1 MYASNVCLKP
11 QVSAW
16 FHAIETQISPPR
28 CGTKTFRFKQSCQRL
43 RIQMK
48 LSDTKHLVQKV
59 SEYLKIPCIPANML
73 KSPQWPSLKDL
84 RGTWDDELDTVHL
97 DTMVYLLVHEKHVI
111 PILRVYHVAHF
122 YPSTSFTVPSSRNI
136 QASPPV
142 PARPLFHI
150 VLISRGCRLPFRL
163 WRLYLAARHGL
174 QHMLQEVPVG
184 PLHALELRPP
194 QNHKNCW
201 SGKNKTCVW
210 SMLILLFEVPYHTTS
225 YHQKGL
231 NTQFRNQTCQGK
243 FPSSTIFSIVIAY
256 SKVSVPKGVPPNCTL
271 QQNDGKSP

>member
-16 FHAIETQISPPR
+16 FRAIKTQISLPR

-59 SEYLKIPCIPANML
+59 SEYLKISCIPANML
-73 KSPQWPSLKDL
+73 KSPQWPSLKHL
-84 RGTWDDELDTVHL
+84 RGTWDDDLDTVHL
-97 DTMVYLLVHEKHVI
+97 DTMVYLLVYEKHVQ
-111 PILRVYHVAHF
+111 
-122 YPSTSFTVPSSRNI
+122 N
-136 QASPPV
+136 
-142 PARPLFHI
+142 
-150 VLISRGCRLPFRL
+150 PFRFQFWGFIMLLTSTHPHHLLYQVPGTSKHRHPCQPGHFFTLCSSQEGAGCPSDCGAFIWLPGMVCSTCCRKFPLVLSMPWNWGKL
-163 WRLYLAARHGL
+163 W
-174 QHMLQEVPVG
+174 
-184 PLHALELRPP
+184 PP

-201 SGKNKTCVW
+201 SGINKTCVW

-231 NTQFRNQTCQGK
+231 NTRFRNQTCQGK
-243 FPSSTIFSIVIAY
+243 FPIIYNILHSDC
-256 SKVSVPKGVPPNCTL
+256 P
-271 QQNDGKSP
+271 